1 MKYKMISTMM
11 KSNPYK
17 ACGINELG
25 LLATKVVRYGI
36 NEKTNINKI
45 FSR

>member
-1 MKYKMISTMM
+1 MISTMM

-36 NEKTNINKI
+36 NENQTSIKY
-45 FSR
+45 SAR